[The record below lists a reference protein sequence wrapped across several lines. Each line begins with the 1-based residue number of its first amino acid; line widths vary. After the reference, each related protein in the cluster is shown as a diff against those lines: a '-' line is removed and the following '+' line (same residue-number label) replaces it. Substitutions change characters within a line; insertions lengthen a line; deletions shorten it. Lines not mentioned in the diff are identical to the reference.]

1 MDIRMTGIDGLEAT
15 RRIVARGITTRVL
28 VLTTFDADDHVY
40 ETRPSMGQTWDGEVG
55 TSRISHLLVRARGA
69 ARRFAPR
76 RGAAHGS
83 NTAACTFM
91 QLGLQPPLKELI
103 CSSIAPGR
111 ACPWLRTI
119 R

>member
-28 VLTTFDADDHVY
+28 VLTTFDADDHIY

-55 TSRISHLLVRARGA
+55 TSRISHLLIRARGA

-76 RGAAHGS
+76 RFAPRGGSRLKHRRLHVHAARVATAVEGADLLVD
-83 NTAACTFM
+83 C
-91 QLGLQPPLKELI
+91 
-103 CSSIAPGR
+103 PG
-111 ACPWLRTI
+111 
-119 R
+119 